1 MMSDAAGAEEEE
13 KRKRSTGKKETH
25 VTVLALVAALKT
37 FSAPCT
43 AGSMRSS
50 RSRPFS
56 GFMMTGLAVWMSAV
70 QPWRASSNEEGSVRS
85 AFFFVEEVQRERENG
100 RRKRCLVSR
109 AKGHRKLHG
118 EKIPPSSSL
127 FPLSLSYSF
136 LSP

>member
-85 AFFFVEEVQRERENG
+85 AFFLLRRWKEREKTGGG
-100 RRKRCLVSR
+100 RGAS
-109 AKGHRKLHG
+109 
-118 EKIPPSSSL
+118 
-127 FPLSLSYSF
+127 
-136 LSP
+136 